1 MKNGLLIRTF
11 ETASGDDI
19 LTGLHDPDEL
29 YGHQAR
35 MATIVRSP
43 QDTA

>member
-1 MKNGLLIRTF
+1 MKRGLLIR
-11 ETASGDDI
+11 ASGDGI
-19 LTGLHDPDEL
+19 LTELHDPHQR

-35 MATIVRSP
+35 VATIVRSP